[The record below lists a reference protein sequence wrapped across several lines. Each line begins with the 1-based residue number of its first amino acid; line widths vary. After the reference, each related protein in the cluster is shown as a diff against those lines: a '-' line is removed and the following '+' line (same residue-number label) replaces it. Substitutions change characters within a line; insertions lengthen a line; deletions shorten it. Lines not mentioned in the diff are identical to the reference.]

1 MHYDNAL
8 MNSIKGPSLLNLKNL
23 TPGFVYHVLSA
34 SITTQIRI
42 IRHLAS
48 LLRKCRPLC
57 GRPEKTMC
65 MTIATIEFRDSPISL
80 IYFL

>member
-34 SITTQIRI
+34 SITTQILFDTWQVYLGNVD
-42 IRHLAS
+42 HCVAGLKKPYA
-48 LLRKCRPLC
+48 
-57 GRPEKTMC
+57 
-65 MTIATIEFRDSPISL
+65 
-80 IYFL
+80 